1 MGVCVVKCSMCLEF
15 HRAFHWV
22 KWCTGND
29 TVMLIWLAIMI
40 APREETHR
48 DDVLMIL
55 AQIASWIIWS
65 VFPSGWDWLLSNNNS
80 TVCMEGGVCNLFLFP
95 FSQLA
100 KPSRLPGS
108 IPYSYSSFLDDV
120 MHAVKVWKAWSKF
133 SWFNLLKSKCN
144 GVLSMPGAFQQHP
157 ALFTPIQLYAFT
169 PGSQA
174 VNLQCA
180 KTQHW
185 TVAMLHLEAKSLLT
199 NLNRGY

>member
-133 SWFNLLKSKCN
+133 SWFNLLKWRAEYAWCFPTTSCFIHTDTIICIHTWESGSKSAVCKDSTLNSCN
-144 GVLSMPGAFQQHP
+144 AAPG
-157 ALFTPIQLYAFT
+157 
-169 PGSQA
+169 G
-174 VNLQCA
+174 
-180 KTQHW
+180 
-185 TVAMLHLEAKSLLT
+185 
-199 NLNRGY
+199 